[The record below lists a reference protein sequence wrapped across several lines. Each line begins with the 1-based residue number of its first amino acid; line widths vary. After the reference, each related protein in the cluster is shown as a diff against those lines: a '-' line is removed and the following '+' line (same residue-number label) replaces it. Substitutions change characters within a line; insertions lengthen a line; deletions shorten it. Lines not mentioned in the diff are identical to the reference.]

1 MGRRD
6 CRVGGAS
13 SFFLRP
19 DRSLWVL
26 ECVVWVRTHVFGGMR
41 DILMEITFW
50 AKTEMSTC
58 GKKSR
63 PD

>member
-19 DRSLWVL
+19 DGSLWVL
-26 ECVVWVRTHVFGGMR
+26 ECVVWVCTHVFGG
-41 DILMEITFW
+41 DEGHSDGNYLL
-50 AKTEMSTC
+50 
-58 GKKSR
+58 G
-63 PD
+63 

>member
-13 SFFLRP
+13 SLFLRP

-26 ECVVWVRTHVFGGMR
+26 EVCTHVFGG
-41 DILMEITFW
+41 DE
-50 AKTEMSTC
+50 
-58 GKKSR
+58 GQ
-63 PD
+63 PDGNYLLG